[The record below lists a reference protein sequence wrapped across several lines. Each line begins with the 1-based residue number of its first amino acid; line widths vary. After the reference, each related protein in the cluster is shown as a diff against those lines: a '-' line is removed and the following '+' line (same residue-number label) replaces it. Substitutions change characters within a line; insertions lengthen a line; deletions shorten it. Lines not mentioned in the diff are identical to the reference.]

1 MANRLN
7 RFELRFTPLESDH
20 PDPIERACA
29 IALSVHAGGR
39 CLTQVEDRFARTVR
53 AVVRV
58 SGYRLALWFAGNWWR
73 LRWEP
78 EQDQDDDWHLSHVMA
93 GAGGGF
99 IWPALSFSGDGECM
113 MLRMRPSQAAPAE
126 CVRFLESADIPL
138 PMAEVMNELDA
149 FVEAII
155 ARLRANGL
163 ANTALEHLWRE
174 VKEERQSAEGR
185 TWRQLEALA
194 GCDPGAEEAGFLEP
208 LLARCDELGWGAI
221 EEVVAGAKS
230 QALATINH
238 LLDGARQAA
247 KPVYFPDIDGL
258 RREILGYAGQR
269 QAARATR
276 APALLPW
283 EKGYAIAAKAR
294 AYWGLPPG
302 KVSNGTLMELF
313 GVSEDMLWPA
323 ETARDLPISAGFRH
337 RGGGG
342 GGHGSTRQGRGLG
355 QGAVDTTARGW
366 SRRQDRDEANITVW
380 LSKNWPTGRRFELA
394 RLVGDHLY
402 SQDEE
407 WLLPA
412 TGAKTARQKVQR
424 AFAQQF
430 LCPID
435 DLKAFLNTDRPN
447 TEQMEAAAREF
458 EVSPLLIRNTLVNH
472 GLVDRS
478 VLLEF

>member
-1 MANRLN
+1 MADRLN

-78 EQDQDDDWHLSHVMA
+78 EQDQDEDWHLSHVMA

-99 IWPALSFSGDGECM
+99 IWPALSFIGDGECM
-113 MLRMRPSQAAPAE
+113 VLRMRPSQTKPAE
-126 CVRFLESADIPL
+126 CVHFLESADIPL
-138 PMAEVMNELDA
+138 PMTEVMNELDD

-155 ARLRANGL
+155 ARLRVNGL

-174 VKEERQSAEGR
+174 VKQERQSLEGR
-185 TWRQLEALA
+185 AWRQLEALA
-194 GCDPGAEEAGFLEP
+194 GCDPGAEEAGSLEP

-221 EEVVAGAKS
+221 EEVVAGTKS
-230 QALATINH
+230 QALATFNH

-247 KPVYFPDIDGL
+247 TPLYFPEIDGL
-258 RREILGYAGQR
+258 RRETLGYAGHP
-269 QAARATR
+269 QAAQATR
-276 APALLPW
+276 APELLPL
-283 EKGYAIAAKAR
+283 EKGYAIAAMAR
-294 AYWGLPPG
+294 HYWELKPG
-302 KVSNGTLMELF
+302 KVSTGTLAELF
-313 GVSEDMLWPA
+313 GVPEKKLVQSDASTE
-323 ETARDLPISAGFRH
+323 LPVSAGFR
-337 RGGGG
+337 GK
-342 GGHGSTRQGRGLG
+342 
-355 QGAVDTTARGW
+355 
-366 SRRQDRDEANITVW
+366 DEGDFAVW
-380 LSKNWPTGRRFELA
+380 LNKSWSTGRRFELA

-402 SQDEE
+402 SRDEE

-412 TGAKTARQKVQR
+412 TGAKTARQKIQR

-435 DLKAFLNTDRPN
+435 DLKAFLNTERPN

-458 EVSPLLIRNTLVNH
+458 EVSPLLVRNTLVNH
-472 GLVDRS
+472 GMIERS
-478 VLLEF
+478 AMMEF

>member
-1 MANRLN
+1 MADRLN

-29 IALSVHAGGR
+29 IALSVHAGGH
-39 CLTQVEDRFARTVR
+39 CLTHVEDRFARTVR

-99 IWPALSFSGDGECM
+99 IWPALSFIGDGECM
-113 MLRMRPSQAAPAE
+113 VLRMRPSQTAPAE
-126 CVRFLESADIPL
+126 RVRFLESADIPL

-155 ARLRANGL
+155 ARLRVNGL

-174 VKEERQSAEGR
+174 VKQERQSLEGR
-185 TWRQLEALA
+185 AWRQLEALA

-221 EEVVAGAKS
+221 EEVVAGTKS
-230 QALATINH
+230 QALATFNH

-247 KPVYFPDIDGL
+247 TPLYFPEIDGL
-258 RREILGYAGQR
+258 RRETLGYAGHP
-269 QAARATR
+269 QAAQATR
-276 APALLPW
+276 APELLPW

-294 AYWGLPPG
+294 AYWGLQPG

-313 GVSEDMLWPA
+313 GVAEDMLWPA
-323 ETARDLPISAGFRH
+323 ETTRDLPISAGFRYP
-337 RGGGG
+337 GGSGY
-342 GGHGSTRQGRGLG
+342 GSTRQGHGLG
-355 QGAVDTTARGW
+355 QGVDGATARGW
-366 SRRQDRDEANITVW
+366 SRRQDRGAATITVW
-380 LSKNWPTGRRFELA
+380 LSKNWATGRRFELA

-402 SQDEE
+402 SRDEE